1 MTMVEGRTPVYL
13 RACSRVPRTW
23 RYAAPPA
30 TGVPRDGPRDLVQ
43 YRCLRLI
50 CDECNVR
57 FQAAY
62 NIKTT
67 TATTWSTTIPW
78 IAYDA
83 NYFDRNPF
91 PR

>member
-1 MTMVEGRTPVYL
+1 MAGPGDVTVLDAPSDRL
-13 RACSRVPRTW
+13 L
-23 RYAAPPA
+23 AA
-30 TGVPRDGPRDLVQ
+30 VRRLLDSRDGPRDLAQ
-43 YRCLRLI
+43 YRYLRLI
-50 CDECNVR
+50 RNECNVR

-67 TATTWSTTIPW
+67 TAATWSTTIPW